1 MVEVAVATSN
11 PMKIRAVERVFNRFY
26 EARVKPVH
34 IDHGVP
40 EQPVGVQVYEGAYRR
55 AVLALETA
63 GADFGVG
70 IEAGPIKVDPVGYLE
85 GQIAVVASSEGIG
98 VGVSPLFMLPDD
110 VLERVVQGVE
120 LSEAFRHKR
129 SHDVGESIGIVGIV
143 TRGAVTRQ
151 DLTEAAL
158 AMALIPF
165 IAGGYGYKP
174 GRIR

>member
-1 MVEVAVATSN
+1 MATSN
-11 PMKIRAVERVFNRFY
+11 PMKIRAVKRIFNRFY

-34 IDHGVP
+34 VDHGVP

-63 GADFGVG
+63 EADFGVG
-70 IEAGPIKVDPVGYLE
+70 IEAGPMKVDPVGYLE

-129 SHDVGESIGIVGIV
+129 SRDVGESIGIVGIV

-165 IAGGYGYKP
+165 IARGYGYKP
-174 GRIR
+174 RRIR